1 MALRRHPRASLV
13 SISTNHRCNAFMSI
27 RILPDQLIHQIAA
40 GEVIERP
47 ASVLKEL
54 IENSLD
60 AGARRIDV
68 DIEEGGVRLCRVRD
82 DGCGIERDELAL
94 ALSRHATSKIVTID
108 DLERVGTLGFRGEAL
123 PSIASVSR
131 MRLISRGTDSAM
143 GYAVAADNG
152 RLSALEPAAHAVG
165 TTVEVRDLFFNVPAR
180 RKFLRAERT
189 ETQHITR
196 MVERLA
202 LSRFQTAF
210 SLSTGRR
217 AVGDY
222 PAATTQLERE
232 RRVAQI
238 VGEEFIANALY
249 VEHESAGCRLHGWL
263 CQPTFARAQPD
274 LQHFYLN
281 GRMLRDRLVA
291 SAIRLGYRD
300 VMFNG
305 RHPAFV
311 LFMDIDPQQVDVN
324 AHPAKLEVR
333 FRDGRHVHDFLFRSV
348 ERALRDTYAGAT
360 SLAAPPASANAL
372 SPVGGGAGVA
382 PVADMWPARGP
393 GSGSARGTLGWGAPA
408 SGRPGS
414 GGERWR
420 GAAWGGSGSDM
431 RGPGMSGLGMPG
443 AGSPAGPQAYRDPS
457 ILAARPDGAA
467 GMDGLAAD
475 GPVADDRD
483 ARDAG
488 AGVGSACAGGGI
500 MEPPLAQAPPLG
512 FALAQLHGI
521 YILSQA
527 PDGLIL
533 VDMHAAH
540 ERTTYER
547 MKAALADGEIAS
559 QPLLVPVSMAVSP
572 GEADVLEEHAESLL
586 RAGLELLRSGPG
598 SIQVRAVPAFLAAID
613 LEVLV
618 RRIAADLSADGVS
631 HGVQEALNELLGT
644 MACHGAVRAH
654 RNLTVPEMNALLREM
669 ERTVRSDQCN
679 HGRPTWTYV
688 SLGELDRMFLR
699 GR

>member
-1 MALRRHPRASLV
+1 MP
-13 SISTNHRCNAFMSI
+13 I
-27 RILPDQLIHQIAA
+27 RVLPEQLIHQIAA

-60 AGARRIDV
+60 AGAGRV
-68 DIEEGGVRLCRVRD
+68 DIEIEEGGAKLCRVRD
-82 DGCGIERDELAL
+82 DGCGIEREELAL
-94 ALSRHATSKIVTID
+94 ALSRHATSKIASID

-131 MRLISRGTDSAM
+131 TKITSRSANHSVGYSISS
-143 GYAVAADNG
+143 DNG
-152 RLSALEPAAHAVG
+152 ALSELEPAPHAIG

-189 ETQHITR
+189 ETQHIAR

-202 LSRFQTAF
+202 LSKFETAF
-210 SLSTGRR
+210 SLSAARR
-217 AVGDY
+217 SLGDF
-222 PAATTQLERE
+222 PAAKTQIERE

-238 VGEEFIANALY
+238 VGDEFMANALY
-249 VEHESAGCRLHGWL
+249 VEHESSGCRLTGWL
-263 CQPTFARAQPD
+263 CQPTYARAQPD

-281 GRMLRDRLVA
+281 GRMLRDRLIT

-300 VMFNG
+300 VMFHG

-311 LFMDIDPQQVDVN
+311 LFMEIDPRQVDVN

-333 FRDGRHVHDFLFRSV
+333 FRDGRHVHNFLFKTV
-348 ERALRDTYAGAT
+348 ERVLQETFAGAA
-360 SLAAPPASANAL
+360 SAAAPPTDANSLMPAAD
-372 SPVGGGAGVA
+372 PVS
-382 PVADMWPARGP
+382 MWP
-393 GSGSARGTLGWGAPA
+393 
-408 SGRPGS
+408 
-414 GGERWR
+414 
-420 GAAWGGSGSDM
+420 M
-431 RGPGMSGLGMPG
+431 RGPNQASLGLRV
-443 AGSPAGPQAYRDPS
+443 S
-457 ILAARPDGAA
+457 
-467 GMDGLAAD
+467 
-475 GPVADDRD
+475 
-483 ARDAG
+483 
-488 AGVGSACAGGGI
+488 
-500 MEPPLAQAPPLG
+500 EPPPPTYFRQPMSSYTAPLPYRSGEEVQPSASELQSAAPESQPETPPLG

-547 MKAALADGEIAS
+547 MKAALANGGVAS
-559 QPLLVPVSMAVSP
+559 QPLLVPISVSVATA
-572 GEADVLEEHAESLL
+572 EADVLEEHAGSLHRL
-586 RAGLELLRSGPG
+586 GLDVSRSGPT
-598 SIQVRAVPAFLAAID
+598 SVQIRAVPAFLAQKD
-613 LEVLV
+613 LDELL
-618 RRIAADLSADGVS
+618 RRISADLSADGATR
-631 HGVQEALNELLGT
+631 GIEEALNEVLGT

-654 RNLTVPEMNALLREM
+654 RNLAVPEMNALLREM

-688 SLGELDRMFLR
+688 SLSDLDRMFLR

>member
-1 MALRRHPRASLV
+1 MP
-13 SISTNHRCNAFMSI
+13 I
-27 RILPDQLIHQIAA
+27 RVLPEQLIHQIAA

-54 IENSLD
+54 IENSID
-60 AGARRIDV
+60 AGAKRIEV
-68 DIEEGGVRLCRVRD
+68 EIEEGGVRLCRVRD
-82 DGCGIERDELAL
+82 DGGGIARDELVLAL
-94 ALSRHATSKIVTID
+94 ARHATSKITTID

-131 MRLISRGTDSAM
+131 MRLVSRSASAPLA
-143 GYAVAADNG
+143 YAIAADNG
-152 RLSALEPAAHAVG
+152 EVSPPEPAAHPVG

-189 ETQHITR
+189 ETQHIAR

-202 LSRFQTAF
+202 LSRFEVAF
-210 SLSTGRR
+210 SLTAGRR
-217 AVGDY
+217 SLADY
-222 PAATTQLERE
+222 PAASSRVERE
-232 RRVAQI
+232 RRIAQV
-238 VGEEFIANALY
+238 VGDEFIANALY
-249 VEHESAGCRLHGWL
+249 VEHEAAGCRLHGWL
-263 CQPTFARAQPD
+263 CQPTYARAQPD

-300 VMFNG
+300 VMFHG

-311 LFMDIDPQQVDVN
+311 LFMELAPTQVDVN

-348 ERALRDTYAGAT
+348 ERALRDTYAGAPG
-360 SLAAPPASANAL
+360 AAPPPTDADSLMPHPASVNPGRAQ
-372 SPVGGGAGVA
+372 
-382 PVADMWPARGP
+382 MWPARGH
-393 GSGSARGTLGWGAPA
+393 SSF
-408 SGRPGS
+408 
-414 GGERWR
+414 
-420 GAAWGGSGSDM
+420 
-431 RGPGMSGLGMPG
+431 GL
-443 AGSPAGPQAYRDPS
+443 R
-457 ILAARPDGAA
+457 LA
-467 GMDGLAAD
+467 
-475 GPVADDRD
+475 
-483 ARDAG
+483 
-488 AGVGSACAGGGI
+488 
-500 MEPPLAQAPPLG
+500 EPPPPAYTAVAREAAASMSTQVDTQAPPLG

-547 MKAALADGEIAS
+547 MKAALSDGSIAI
-559 QPLLVPVSMAVSP
+559 QPLLMPVSIGVTAA
-572 GEADVLEEHAESLL
+572 EADLFEEHAATLA
-586 RAGLELLRSGPG
+586 RAGLDVVRSGP
-598 SIQVRAVPAFLAAID
+598 SSVQVRAVPAFLAPMD
-613 LEVLV
+613 LDELM
-618 RRIAADLSADGVS
+618 RRIGADLSADGTTR
-631 HGVQEALNELLGT
+631 GIEEALNEVLGT

-688 SLGELDRMFLR
+688 SLGDLDRMFLR

>member
-1 MALRRHPRASLV
+1 MP
-13 SISTNHRCNAFMSI
+13 I
-27 RILPDQLIHQIAA
+27 RVLPEQLIHQIAA

-54 IENSLD
+54 IENSID
-60 AGARRIDV
+60 AGARRV
-68 DIEEGGVRLCRVRD
+68 EVEIEEGGVRLCRVRD
-82 DGCGIERDELAL
+82 DGGGIERDELVLAL
-94 ALSRHATSKIVTID
+94 ARHATSKITTID

-131 MRLISRGTDSAM
+131 MRLVSRSA
-143 GYAVAADNG
+143 GAPHAYAIDADNG
-152 RLSALEPAAHAVG
+152 EVSSPEPAAHPVG

-189 ETQHITR
+189 ETQHIAR

-202 LSRFQTAF
+202 LSRFETSF
-210 SLSTGRR
+210 SLTAGRR
-217 AVGDY
+217 SLADY
-222 PAATTQLERE
+222 PAATTRIEHE
-232 RRVAQI
+232 RRVAQV
-238 VGEEFIANALY
+238 VGDDFIANALY
-249 VEHESAGCRLHGWL
+249 VEHESAGCRLRGWL
-263 CQPTFARAQPD
+263 CQPTYARAQPD

-300 VMFNG
+300 VMFHG

-311 LFMDIDPQQVDVN
+311 LFMEIDPTQVDVN

-333 FRDGRHVHDFLFRSV
+333 FRDGRRVHDFLFRSV
-348 ERALRDTYAGAT
+348 EGALRNTYAGAPG
-360 SLAAPPASANAL
+360 AAPP
-372 SPVGGGAGVA
+372 PTD
-382 PVADMWPARGP
+382 ADSLLPAQAAVPMWPAKGHTSFGLRIAEP
-393 GSGSARGTLGWGAPA
+393 PAPA
-408 SGRPGS
+408 YTAVAREAS
-414 GGERWR
+414 
-420 GAAWGGSGSDM
+420 AAVST
-431 RGPGMSGLGMPG
+431 
-443 AGSPAGPQAYRDPS
+443 
-457 ILAARPDGAA
+457 
-467 GMDGLAAD
+467 
-475 GPVADDRD
+475 
-483 ARDAG
+483 
-488 AGVGSACAGGGI
+488 SAQVD
-500 MEPPLAQAPPLG
+500 AQAPPLG

-547 MKAALADGEIAS
+547 MKTALSAGPIAS
-559 QPLLVPVSMAVSP
+559 QPLLMPVPIAVTP
-572 GEADVLEEHAESLL
+572 AEADLFEEHAATLA
-586 RAGLELLRSGPG
+586 RAGLEVVRSGPANV
-598 SIQVRAVPAFLAAID
+598 QVRSVPAFLAPMD
-613 LEVLV
+613 LDELV
-618 RRIAADLSADGVS
+618 RRIGADLSADGATR
-631 HGVQEALNELLGT
+631 GIEEALNEVLGT

-688 SLGELDRMFLR
+688 SLGDLDRMFLR

>member
-1 MALRRHPRASLV
+1 MS
-13 SISTNHRCNAFMSI
+13 SI
-27 RILPDQLIHQIAA
+27 RVLPEQLIHQIAA

-54 IENSLD
+54 IENSID
-60 AGARRIDV
+60 AGARRV
-68 DIEEGGVRLCRVRD
+68 EVEIEEGGVRLCRVRD
-82 DGCGIERDELAL
+82 DGGGIDRDELVLAL
-94 ALSRHATSKIVTID
+94 ARHATSKITSID

-131 MRLISRGTDSAM
+131 MKLVSRKAGSASA
-143 GYAVAADNG
+143 YAIAADNG
-152 RLSALEPAAHAVG
+152 QVSSPEPAAHPAG

-189 ETQHITR
+189 ETQHISR

-202 LSRFQTAF
+202 LSRFEVAF
-210 SLSTGRR
+210 SLSAARR
-217 AVGDY
+217 SLADY
-222 PAATTQLERE
+222 PAATTRVEQE
-232 RRVAQI
+232 RRVAQV
-238 VGEEFIANALY
+238 VGDEFIANALY
-249 VEHESAGCRLHGWL
+249 VEHESAGCRLTGWL
-263 CQPTFARAQPD
+263 CQPTYARAQPD

-300 VMFNG
+300 VMFHG

-311 LFMDIDPQQVDVN
+311 LFMEIDPTQVDVN

-348 ERALRDTYAGAT
+348 ERAMRETYAGAQGG
-360 SLAAPPASANAL
+360 APPPTDAASLLPPTQA
-372 SPVGGGAGVA
+372 SMQ
-382 PVADMWPARGP
+382 MWPAKGHASFGLRVSESP
-393 GSGSARGTLGWGAPA
+393 PPAYAAVAREAAA
-408 SGRPGS
+408 SVS
-414 GGERWR
+414 TQV
-420 GAAWGGSGSDM
+420 D
-431 RGPGMSGLGMPG
+431 
-443 AGSPAGPQAYRDPS
+443 
-457 ILAARPDGAA
+457 
-467 GMDGLAAD
+467 
-475 GPVADDRD
+475 
-483 ARDAG
+483 
-488 AGVGSACAGGGI
+488 
-500 MEPPLAQAPPLG
+500 AQAPPLG

-547 MKAALADGEIAS
+547 MKAALGDGPIAS
-559 QPLLVPVSMAVSP
+559 QPLLVPMSIGVSSA
-572 GEADVLEEHAESLL
+572 EADLFEEHAATLA
-586 RAGLELLRSGPG
+586 RAGLEIVRSGPA
-598 SIQVRAVPAFLAAID
+598 SVQVRAVPAFLAPMD
-613 LEVLV
+613 LDELV
-618 RRIAADLSADGVS
+618 RRIGADLSADGATR
-631 HGVQEALNELLGT
+631 GIEEALNEVLGT

-688 SLGELDRMFLR
+688 SLGDLDRMFLR

>member
-1 MALRRHPRASLV
+1 MP
-13 SISTNHRCNAFMSI
+13 I
-27 RILPDQLIHQIAA
+27 RILPEQLIHQIAA

-60 AGARRIDV
+60 AGARRIEV
-68 DIEEGGVRLCRVRD
+68 EIEEGGAKLCRVRD

-94 ALSRHATSKIVTID
+94 ALSRHATSKIASID

-131 MRLISRGTDSAM
+131 TKITSRTAQHSVGYSISS
-143 GYAVAADNG
+143 DNG
-152 RLSALEPAAHAVG
+152 VLGELEPAPHAVG

-202 LSRFQTAF
+202 LSKFETAF
-210 SLSTGRR
+210 SLSAARR
-217 AVGDY
+217 SLANF
-222 PAATTQLERE
+222 PAATTQAERE

-238 VGEEFIANALY
+238 VGDDFMANALY
-249 VEHESAGCRLHGWL
+249 VEHESSGCRLTGWL
-263 CQPTFARAQPD
+263 CQPTYARAQPD

-281 GRMLRDRLVA
+281 GRMLRDRLVT
-291 SAIRLGYRD
+291 SAIRMGYRD
-300 VMFNG
+300 VIFHG

-311 LFMDIDPQQVDVN
+311 LFMEIDPRQVDVN

-333 FRDGRHVHDFLFRSV
+333 FRDGRHVHNFLFKTV
-348 ERALRDTYAGAT
+348 EHVLQQTYAGAA
-360 SLAAPPASANAL
+360 SAAPPPTDTSSLMPPAD
-372 SPVGGGAGVA
+372 PVS
-382 PVADMWPARGP
+382 MWP
-393 GSGSARGTLGWGAPA
+393 
-408 SGRPGS
+408 
-414 GGERWR
+414 
-420 GAAWGGSGSDM
+420 M
-431 RGPGMSGLGMPG
+431 RGPNQASLGLRVAESAPPSYFRRPSASYTAPLPYASSDQHAVASNDADATASESQPG
-443 AGSPAGPQAYRDPS
+443 TSPSDT
-457 ILAARPDGAA
+457 
-467 GMDGLAAD
+467 
-475 GPVADDRD
+475 
-483 ARDAG
+483 
-488 AGVGSACAGGGI
+488 
-500 MEPPLAQAPPLG
+500 PPLG

-547 MKAALADGEIAS
+547 MKAALSNGGIAS
-559 QPLLVPVSMAVSP
+559 QPLLVPLSVSVSP
-572 GEADVLEEHAESLL
+572 GEADVLEEHAPALNKL
-586 RAGLELLRSGPG
+586 GLDVVRSGPA
-598 SIQVRAVPAFLAAID
+598 SVQIRAVPAFLAQKD
-613 LEVLV
+613 LDELL
-618 RRIAADLSADGVS
+618 RRISADLSADGTTR
-631 HGVQEALNELLGT
+631 GIEEALNEVLGT

-688 SLGELDRMFLR
+688 SLAELDRMFLR

>member
-1 MALRRHPRASLV
+1 MP
-13 SISTNHRCNAFMSI
+13 I
-27 RILPDQLIHQIAA
+27 RVLPEQLIHQIAA
-40 GEVIERP
+40 GEVVERP

-54 IENSLD
+54 IENSID
-60 AGARRIDV
+60 AGARRV
-68 DIEEGGVRLCRVRD
+68 EVEIEEGGVRLCRVRD
-82 DGCGIERDELAL
+82 DGSGIGRDELELAL
-94 ALSRHATSKIVTID
+94 ARHATSKITTID

-131 MRLISRGTDSAM
+131 MRLVSRSAGAAH
-143 GYAVAADNG
+143 GYAIHADDG
-152 RLSALEPAAHAVG
+152 KVSAPQPAPHPVG

-189 ETQHITR
+189 ETQHIAR

-202 LSRFQTAF
+202 LSRFEVAF
-210 SLSTGRR
+210 SLTAGRR
-217 AVGDY
+217 SLAEY
-222 PAATTQLERE
+222 PAASSRVERE
-232 RRVAQI
+232 RRIAQV
-238 VGEEFIANALY
+238 VGDEFIANALY
-249 VEHESAGCRLHGWL
+249 VEHESAGCRLTGWL
-263 CQPTFARAQPD
+263 CQPTYARAQPD

-300 VMFNG
+300 VMFHG

-311 LFMDIDPQQVDVN
+311 LFMELDPAQVDVN

-348 ERALRDTYAGAT
+348 ERALRDTYAGANG
-360 SLAAPPASANAL
+360 AAPPPTDANAL
-372 SPVGGGAGVA
+372 LP
-382 PVADMWPARGP
+382 PPTQMPIQTWPARGH
-393 GSGSARGTLGWGAPA
+393 A
-408 SGRPGS
+408 SF
-414 GGERWR
+414 
-420 GAAWGGSGSDM
+420 
-431 RGPGMSGLGMPG
+431 GL
-443 AGSPAGPQAYRDPS
+443 R
-457 ILAARPDGAA
+457 
-467 GMDGLAAD
+467 
-475 GPVADDRD
+475 VE
-483 ARDAG
+483 
-488 AGVGSACAGGGI
+488 
-500 MEPPLAQAPPLG
+500 EPPPPAYAAVARAAAATVSTPVDTQVPPLG

-547 MKAALADGEIAS
+547 MKAALGAGPIAS
-559 QPLLVPVSMAVSP
+559 QPLLVPVSIGVAAA
-572 GEADVLEEHAESLL
+572 EADLFEEHAATLA
-586 RAGLELLRSGPG
+586 RAGLEVVRSGPA
-598 SIQVRAVPAFLAAID
+598 SVQVRAVPAFLAPMD
-613 LEVLV
+613 LDELV
-618 RRIAADLSADGVS
+618 RRIGADLAADGATRGIE
-631 HGVQEALNELLGT
+631 EALNEVLGT

-688 SLGELDRMFLR
+688 SLGDLDRMFLR

>member
-1 MALRRHPRASLV
+1 MP
-13 SISTNHRCNAFMSI
+13 I
-27 RILPDQLIHQIAA
+27 RVLPEQLIHQIAA

-54 IENSLD
+54 IENSID
-60 AGARRIDV
+60 AGARRV
-68 DIEEGGVRLCRVRD
+68 EVEIEEGGVRLCRVRD
-82 DGCGIERDELAL
+82 DGGGIDRDELLLAL
-94 ALSRHATSKIVTID
+94 ARHATSKITTID

-131 MRLISRGTDSAM
+131 MRLVSRRAEAAHAHAID
-143 GYAVAADNG
+143 ADNG
-152 RLSALEPAAHAVG
+152 RVSEPEPAAHPVG

-189 ETQHITR
+189 ETQHIAR

-202 LSRFQTAF
+202 LSRFEIAF
-210 SLSTGRR
+210 SLTAGRR
-217 AVGDY
+217 SLAEY
-222 PAATTQLERE
+222 PAASTRVDQE
-232 RRVAQI
+232 RRVAQV
-238 VGEEFIANALY
+238 VGDEFIANALY
-249 VEHESAGCRLHGWL
+249 VEHESAGCRLSGWL
-263 CQPTFARAQPD
+263 CQPTYARAQPD

-281 GRMLRDRLVA
+281 GRMLRDRLIG

-300 VMFNG
+300 VMFHG

-311 LFMDIDPQQVDVN
+311 LFMEIDPTQVDVN

-348 ERALRDTYAGAT
+348 ERVLRDTYAGAPGAAQPPT
-360 SLAAPPASANAL
+360 DADSLLPSRASV
-372 SPVGGGAGVA
+372 P
-382 PVADMWPARGP
+382 MWPAKGHSSFGLRVSEP
-393 GSGSARGTLGWGAPA
+393 RPPAYSYTAVAREAAA
-408 SGRPGS
+408 SVS
-414 GGERWR
+414 TQL
-420 GAAWGGSGSDM
+420 DT
-431 RGPGMSGLGMPG
+431 
-443 AGSPAGPQAYRDPS
+443 
-457 ILAARPDGAA
+457 
-467 GMDGLAAD
+467 
-475 GPVADDRD
+475 
-483 ARDAG
+483 
-488 AGVGSACAGGGI
+488 
-500 MEPPLAQAPPLG
+500 QAPPLG

-547 MKAALADGEIAS
+547 MKAALGTGPIAS
-559 QPLLVPVSMAVSP
+559 QPLLVPASISVSSA
-572 GEADVLEEHAESLL
+572 EADLFEEHAATLS
-586 RAGLELLRSGPG
+586 RAGLDIVRSGPA
-598 SIQVRAVPAFLAAID
+598 SVQVRAVPAFLAPMD
-613 LEVLV
+613 LEELV
-618 RRIAADLSADGVS
+618 RRVGADLSADGATR
-631 HGVQEALNELLGT
+631 GIEEALNEVLGT

-688 SLGELDRMFLR
+688 SLGDLDRMFLR

>member
-1 MALRRHPRASLV
+1 MP
-13 SISTNHRCNAFMSI
+13 I
-27 RILPDQLIHQIAA
+27 RVLPEQLIHQIAA

-60 AGARRIDV
+60 AGAKRID
-68 DIEEGGVRLCRVRD
+68 IEIEDGGTKLCRVRD

-94 ALSRHATSKIVTID
+94 ALSRHATSKIASID

-131 MRLISRGTDSAM
+131 TKITSRSPGSAV
-143 GYAVAADNG
+143 GYSVFSDNG
-152 RLSALEPAAHAVG
+152 TLSELEPAAHAVG

-202 LSRFQTAF
+202 LSRFETAF
-210 SLSTGRR
+210 SLSAARR
-217 AVGDY
+217 ALGDF
-222 PAATTQLERE
+222 PAANSQLERE

-238 VGEEFIANALY
+238 VGDEFMANALY
-249 VEHESAGCRLHGWL
+249 VEHESSGCRLTGWL
-263 CQPTFARAQPD
+263 CQPTYARAQPD

-281 GRMLRDRLVA
+281 GRMLRDRLIG

-300 VMFNG
+300 VMFHG

-311 LFMDIDPQQVDVN
+311 LFMEIDPKQVDVN

-333 FRDGRHVHDFLFRSV
+333 FRDGRHVHDFLFKTV
-348 ERALRDTYAGAT
+348 ERVLRETYAGA
-360 SLAAPPASANAL
+360 ASAAMPPTDANSIVPQSA
-372 SPVGGGAGVA
+372 SAS
-382 PVADMWPARGP
+382 MWPMRGP
-393 GSGSARGTLGWGAPA
+393 NQASLGLRVSEASPPPYFQQPAAFPLNRPQTQAPA
-408 SGRPGS
+408 S
-414 GGERWR
+414 
-420 GAAWGGSGSDM
+420 
-431 RGPGMSGLGMPG
+431 
-443 AGSPAGPQAYRDPS
+443 PA
-457 ILAARPDGAA
+457 
-467 GMDGLAAD
+467 
-475 GPVADDRD
+475 
-483 ARDAG
+483 
-488 AGVGSACAGGGI
+488 
-500 MEPPLAQAPPLG
+500 ETPPLG

-540 ERTTYER
+540 ERTTYEK
-547 MKAALADGEIAS
+547 MKLSLANGGIAS
-559 QPLLVPVSMAVSP
+559 QPLLVPLSVSVAP
-572 GEADVLEEHAESLL
+572 AEAEVVDEHAPALNRL
-586 RAGLELLRSGPG
+586 GLDIVRSGPA
-598 SIQVRAVPAFLAAID
+598 SVQIRAVPAFLIAKD
-613 LEVLV
+613 LDELL
-618 RRIAADLSADGVS
+618 RRISADLSADGTTR
-631 HGVQEALNELLGT
+631 GVEEALNEVLGT

-654 RNLTVPEMNALLREM
+654 RNLAIPEMNALLREM

-688 SLGELDRMFLR
+688 SLTDLDRMFLR

>member
-1 MALRRHPRASLV
+1 MP
-13 SISTNHRCNAFMSI
+13 I
-27 RILPDQLIHQIAA
+27 RVLPEQLIHQIAA

-60 AGARRIDV
+60 AGSKRID
-68 DIEEGGVRLCRVRD
+68 IEIEDGGAKLCRVRD

-94 ALSRHATSKIVTID
+94 ALSRHATSKIASID
-108 DLERVGTLGFRGEAL
+108 DLERVGTLGFRGEAM

-131 MRLISRGTDSAM
+131 TKVISRTAGAPM
-143 GYAVAADNG
+143 GYAISSDNG
-152 RLSALEPAAHAVG
+152 RLTDIEPAPHAVG

-180 RKFLRAERT
+180 KKFLRAERT

-202 LSRFQTAF
+202 LSKFGTAF
-210 SLSTGRR
+210 SLSAARR
-217 AVGDY
+217 SLGDF
-222 PAATTQLERE
+222 PAANSQVERE

-238 VGEEFIANALY
+238 VGDEFMANALY
-249 VEHESAGCRLHGWL
+249 VEHESSGCKLTGWL
-263 CQPTFARAQPD
+263 CQPTYARAQPD

-281 GRMLRDRLVA
+281 GRMLRDRLIG

-300 VMFNG
+300 VMFHG

-311 LFMDIDPQQVDVN
+311 LFMEIDPRQVDVN

-333 FRDGRHVHDFLFRSV
+333 FRDGRHVHDFLFKTV
-348 ERALRDTYAGAT
+348 ERVLRETYAGAAA
-360 SLAAPPASANAL
+360 AAPPPTDANSIMPAAE
-372 SPVGGGAGVA
+372 SVS
-382 PVADMWPARGP
+382 MWP
-393 GSGSARGTLGWGAPA
+393 
-408 SGRPGS
+408 
-414 GGERWR
+414 
-420 GAAWGGSGSDM
+420 M
-431 RGPGMSGLGMPG
+431 RGPNQATLGLRVSES
-443 AGSPAGPQAYRDPS
+443 SPPAYFHRPAPS
-457 ILAARPDGAA
+457 YQPSFAPAANVSEA
-467 GMDGLAAD
+467 
-475 GPVADDRD
+475 
-483 ARDAG
+483 
-488 AGVGSACAGGGI
+488 
-500 MEPPLAQAPPLG
+500 EPTAPPETPPLG

-540 ERTTYER
+540 ERTTYEK
-547 MKAALADGEIAS
+547 MKAALANGGVAS
-559 QPLLVPVSMAVSP
+559 QPLLVPLSVSVSP
-572 GEADVLEEHAESLL
+572 AEAEVLDEHAAALNRL
-586 RAGLELLRSGPG
+586 GLDVVRSGPA
-598 SIQVRAVPAFLAAID
+598 SVQIRAVPAFLTAKD
-613 LEVLV
+613 LDELL
-618 RRIAADLSADGVS
+618 RRISADLSIDGTTR
-631 HGVQEALNELLGT
+631 GVEEALNEVLGT

-654 RNLTVPEMNALLREM
+654 RNLAIPEMNALLREM

-688 SLGELDRMFLR
+688 SMTDLDRMFLR

>member
-1 MALRRHPRASLV
+1 MP
-13 SISTNHRCNAFMSI
+13 I
-27 RILPDQLIHQIAA
+27 RVLPEQLIHQIAA

-60 AGARRIDV
+60 AGARRV
-68 DIEEGGVRLCRVRD
+68 DIEIEEGGAKLCRVRD
-82 DGCGIERDELAL
+82 DGCGIEKDELAL
-94 ALSRHATSKIVTID
+94 ALSRHATSKIASID

-131 MRLISRGTDSAM
+131 TKVTSRSPGSDV
-143 GYAVAADNG
+143 GYAVSSDNG
-152 RLSALEPAAHAVG
+152 VLTALEPAPHAVG

-202 LSRFQTAF
+202 LSKFETAF
-210 SLSTGRR
+210 SLSAARR
-217 AVGDY
+217 SLADFP
-222 PAATTQLERE
+222 PAKSQIERE

-238 VGEEFIANALY
+238 VGDEFMANALY
-249 VEHESAGCRLHGWL
+249 VEHESSGCRLTGWL
-263 CQPTFARAQPD
+263 CQPTYARSQPD

-281 GRMLRDRLVA
+281 GRMLRDRLIS

-300 VMFNG
+300 VMFHG

-311 LFMDIDPQQVDVN
+311 LFMEIDPRQVDVN

-333 FRDGRHVHDFLFRSV
+333 FRDGRHVHNFLFKTV
-348 ERALRDTYAGAT
+348 ERVLQETYAGAT
-360 SLAAPPASANAL
+360 GAAAPPTDANSLVPPSSSEPAS
-372 SPVGGGAGVA
+372 
-382 PVADMWPARGP
+382 MWPM
-393 GSGSARGTLGWGAPA
+393 
-408 SGRPGS
+408 
-414 GGERWR
+414 R
-420 GAAWGGSGSDM
+420 GANQASL
-431 RGPGMSGLGMPG
+431 GLRV
-443 AGSPAGPQAYRDPS
+443 S
-457 ILAARPDGAA
+457 
-467 GMDGLAAD
+467 
-475 GPVADDRD
+475 
-483 ARDAG
+483 
-488 AGVGSACAGGGI
+488 
-500 MEPPLAQAPPLG
+500 EPPPPNYFQRSASSFVSSVASTPSVQAQVQEPPSETPPLG

-540 ERTTYER
+540 ERTTYEK
-547 MKAALADGEIAS
+547 MKAALADGGVAS
-559 QPLLVPVSMAVSP
+559 QPLLVPLAVAVSP
-572 GEADVLEEHAESLL
+572 AEAEVLDEHASALSRL
-586 RAGLELLRSGPG
+586 GLDVVRSGPA
-598 SIQVRAVPAFLAAID
+598 SVQIRAVPAFLAQKD
-613 LEVLV
+613 LDELL
-618 RRIAADLSADGVS
+618 RRISADLSAEGTTRGVE
-631 HGVQEALNELLGT
+631 EALNEVLGT

-654 RNLTVPEMNALLREM
+654 RNLAVPEMNALLREM

-688 SLGELDRMFLR
+688 SLTDLDRMFLR